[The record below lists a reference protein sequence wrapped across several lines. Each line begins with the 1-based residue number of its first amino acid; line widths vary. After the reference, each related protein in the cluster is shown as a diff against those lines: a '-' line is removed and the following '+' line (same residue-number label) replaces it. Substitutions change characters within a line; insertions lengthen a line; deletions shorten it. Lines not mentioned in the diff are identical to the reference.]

1 MNNSKHILKYITSV
15 QVQNQGTDQINVS
28 LGFERNGSMGMY
40 FQDTAELDQDSTYI
54 NEIAFPNSG
63 LLATGKYSLW
73 ISMFSRHIQ
82 TCMADDD

>member
-15 QVQNQGTDQINVS
+15 RVGDRGNDQINVS
-28 LGFERNGSMGMY
+28 LGFEKNGSIGMY
-40 FQDTAELDQDSTYI
+40 LQDTAELDQDSTYI